1 GPAACF
7 QPDDASLSR
16 NDLPVVLASLIQ
28 TGMLAARLE
37 TGRELIVIIV
47 FHIVGTGMEIFKT
60 AAGSWNSAPGGW
72 LHIGAVPL
80 FTGFMY
86 AAVGSYLVRVHHLF
100 DLR

>member
-1 GPAACF
+1 DYARLARHVLH
-7 QPDDASLSR
+7 ALLS
-16 NDLPVVLASLIQ
+16 VLIQ
-28 TGMLAARLE
+28 IGMLAARLE

-60 AAGSWNSAPGGW
+60 AVGSWNYAPGGW

-86 AAVGSYLVRVHHLF
+86 AAVGSYLRSEERRVGKEEVR
-100 DLR
+100 R